1 MTPLLFIGAAIGG
14 AAMYFLDPDRGRRRR
29 ALVRDQAVRAQSN
42 VRDFVDAGTRDLR
55 NRGTVLLGRTRSL
68 VTRRK
73 PTDSVLAERV
83 RSAMGRYVAL
93 PGAIEVTAVD
103 GEVALKG
110 SLLAHEHA
118 DLLDAV
124 QSVSGVKHVRDD
136 LSIYETAQGISELQ
150 GEPRRRSQGSEF
162 MDENW
167 APGPR
172 LLASAGAVT
181 LAVYG
186 LRWHG
191 LMRLAAIVGGTAL
204 LARSAAN
211 KPLRTL
217 AGRSSGPD
225 GIDIQKTIHVNAPVE
240 DVYEFLANYENFPQF
255 MRNIRSVQVYAD
267 GRSHWIVAG
276 PLGSNIEWDAITT
289 RTERNSLIEWST
301 IVGSPVEHAGTIRLQ
316 SMREG
321 GTRMHIRMSYNPP
334 AGALGHVVAKLF
346 GADPKS
352 EMDEDLLRLKMTLES
367 GKAPRED
374 SAQRQSQGQAQST
387 SVS

>member
-14 AAMYFLDPDRGRRRR
+14 AAMYFFDPDRGRRRR

-42 VRDFVDAGTRDLR
+42 VRDMVDAGTRDLK
-55 NRGTVLLGRTRSL
+55 NRGTVMLGRTRSL

-83 RSAMGRYVAL
+83 RSKMGRYAAH

-103 GEVALKG
+103 GEVTLKG
-110 SLLAHEHA
+110 SLFAHEHT

-124 QSVSGVKHVRDD
+124 QGISGVKHVRDE
-136 LSIYETAQGISELQ
+136 LSIYETAQGITELQ
-150 GEPRRRSQGSEF
+150 GQPRRRSQGSEF

-172 LLASAGAVT
+172 LLAGAGAMT
-181 LAVYG
+181 LALYG

-191 LMRLAAIVGGTAL
+191 IMRLAAIAGGTAL
-204 LARSAAN
+204 LVRTAAN

-217 AGRSSGPD
+217 AGKSGPN
-225 GIDIQKTIHVNAPVE
+225 GIDIQKTIHINAPVE
-240 DVYEFLANYENFPQF
+240 KVYEFLSNYENFPQF
-255 MRNIRSVQVYAD
+255 MRNIRSVQVFAD

-276 PLGSNIEWDAITT
+276 PLGSSIEWDAMTT
-289 RTERNSLIEWST
+289 RTDPNSLIEWST
-301 IVGSPVEHAGTIRLQ
+301 IVGSPVEHAGTIKLD
-316 SMREG
+316 STG
-321 GTRMHIRMSYNPP
+321 DGTTRVHIRMSYNPP

-352 EMDEDLLRLKMTLES
+352 EMDEDLMRLKSALES
-367 GKAPRED
+367 GKA
-374 SAQRQSQGQAQST
+374 A
-387 SVS
+387 VVVN